1 MPRDVAFVD
10 DQKEEAIAAHFGKK
24 KSLPTAIRETASCE
38 SHMTETGAKKNLKP
52 WERYSKMGELCA
64 PCK

>member
-1 MPRDVAFVD
+1 MIRRKKPSLL
-10 DQKEEAIAAHFGKK
+10 ILGKK